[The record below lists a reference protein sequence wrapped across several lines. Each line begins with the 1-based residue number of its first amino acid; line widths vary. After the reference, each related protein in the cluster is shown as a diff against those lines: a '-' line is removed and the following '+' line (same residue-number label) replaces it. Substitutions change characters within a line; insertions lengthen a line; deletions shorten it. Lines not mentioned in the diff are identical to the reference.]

1 MRLYT
6 LVGVLVIVYYCYFI
20 EGTYLIVF
28 LHFFSELSWNYGQ
41 VFSLSG
47 LSGSF
52 LFFNKALIFKPD
64 SVMCVFV

>member
-41 VFSLSG
+41 VFFSQDYQDHFY
-47 LSGSF
+47 F
-52 LFFNKALIFKPD
+52 LIKH
-64 SVMCVFV
+64 